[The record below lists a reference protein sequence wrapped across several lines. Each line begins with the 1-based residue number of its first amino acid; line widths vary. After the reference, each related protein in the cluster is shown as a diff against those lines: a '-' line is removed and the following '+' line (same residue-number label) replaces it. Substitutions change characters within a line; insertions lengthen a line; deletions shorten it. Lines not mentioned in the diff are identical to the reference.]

1 MWKSVRIVG
10 NFQSKFSRLNI
21 HQYTKPEIDIIIEQG
36 NLNEFEIEVLM
47 RRNKND
53 TIVKISNDL
62 TNINDYGIVTEKM
75 VNKAIKNIRNKIIVL
90 TLLGKLVD
98 RENL

>member
-1 MWKSVRIVG
+1 MG
-10 NFQSKFSRLNI
+10 NFQNKFSRLNI

-62 TNINDYGIVTEKM
+62 TSINNYGIVTEKM

-98 RENL
+98 ERG

>member
-1 MWKSVRIVG
+1 MG

-62 TNINDYGIVTEKM
+62 TNINDYGIVTEENCQIWQKNSM
-75 VNKAIKNIRNKIIVL
+75 RIGKCLFSFYFIGKCSVNPIFAIN
-90 TLLGKLVD
+90 
-98 RENL
+98 